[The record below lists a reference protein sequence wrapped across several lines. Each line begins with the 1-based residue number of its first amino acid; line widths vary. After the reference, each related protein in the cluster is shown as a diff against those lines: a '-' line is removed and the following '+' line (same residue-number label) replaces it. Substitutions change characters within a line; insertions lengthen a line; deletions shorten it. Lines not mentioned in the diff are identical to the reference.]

1 MHLYLPIPSH
11 VYYSFISGIIPEFTW
26 AFMKGRERY
35 DLHMQKN
42 TSVILG
48 HFKHIVFI
56 AGMNFPPLSFQNARK
71 LNLFDRS

>member
-1 MHLYLPIPSH
+1 
-11 VYYSFISGIIPEFTW
+11 
-26 AFMKGRERY
+26 MKGRERY

-42 TSVILG
+42 TLVILG